1 MSSSNLTEDVSS
13 LTTKNDELLLYIFE
27 LIDDTVNV
35 ISLHQFEL
43 DQQHQKQLITSEDL
57 KSDSLYFF
65 LLEIDSQESV
75 DVIIKKVNENK
86 DVIIRSHF
94 ELNTRK
100 IKAVLGDEDV
110 ISARKLGNKNIEFS
124 ETGFHVFDKYTYH
137 ITITTF

>member
-13 LTTKNDELLLYIFE
+13 LTTKNDELLLYVFE

-43 DQQHQKQLITSEDL
+43 DQQHQKQIITSEEL
-57 KSDSLYFF
+57 INDSLYFF
-65 LLEIDSQESV
+65 LLEMDSQEPI
-75 DVIIKKVNENK
+75 DAIIKKVNDNIN
-86 DVIIRSHF
+86 VIIKSHF

-100 IKAVLGDEDV
+100 IKEVLGDEDV
-110 ISARKLGNKNIEFS
+110 ISAKKIGDKNIKFI
-124 ETGFHVFDKYTYH
+124 ETGFHLFDKYVYQ